1 MRKALLADDDFLVRS
16 YLKMLTS
23 WEKAG
28 FEITA
33 DVRDGE
39 EALEVLDREKIDL
52 VVTDIAMPLMDGI
65 ELIREIRRKDPDIYV
80 IVLSCHDEFEYVK
93 KAMKEGADEYVLKNT
108 LNEESLYTVLEAAEE
123 HIRQS
128 KEEAGVKE
136 QKQQTQEH
144 ADMKKDPE
152 EDNIADADGKMGEKS
167 DQTGNMNEKFLFFNQ
182 ILAGTLSGEERE
194 EKRIRAGICGK
205 YKNSAVIVIKREETE
220 YTEDPLEE
228 ARKEQ
233 YSLEFYR
240 RMQEKL
246 QSRPGES
253 ETEKEMIYLGNGTY
267 CCFLDLSD
275 EYKSSVMYQH
285 LTRTASACYKIC
297 AEEEEAYK
305 IGVSNI
311 CIGADAL
318 RQAYQQARMMIKNSF
333 YEKDGIAYYEADR
346 AMGKGL
352 PKEAE
357 TLLEEAELLKKKSE
371 KDKFLLMA
379 GTVIQAFKKERC
391 DSQLVRQWFRKLEHK
406 LQVDGTRADQH
417 FGYIGEVKKE
427 LEHLAEQAFE
437 CGEPDIPEDLSQA
450 VKIAADYA
458 ARHYREAVGLG
469 DVAEAAGVNS
479 TYLSYLFSQEMGIG
493 FANYLLNLRMEHAK
507 KLLRETNLKMWQV
520 AEESGFNDYHYFSKV
535 FKKAEGMSP
544 AQYRKHS

>member
-16 YLKMLTS
+16 YLKMLSS
-23 WEKAG
+23 WGKAG

-39 EALEVLDREKIDL
+39 EALEVLDREKMDL

-65 ELIREIRRKDPDIYV
+65 DLIREIRKKYPDIYI

-108 LNEESLYTVLEAAEE
+108 LNEESLYTVLKAAEE
-123 HIRQS
+123 HIGQS
-128 KEEAGVKE
+128 REDPKES
-136 QKQQTQEH
+136 
-144 ADMKKDPE
+144 
-152 EDNIADADGKMGEKS
+152 IADTERETGEKT
-167 DQTGNMNEKFLFFNQ
+167 DHTGNMNEKFLFFNQ
-182 ILAGTLSGEERE
+182 VLAGTMSGEERE
-194 EKRIRAGICGK
+194 EKRIQAGICGK
-205 YKNSAVIVIKREETE
+205 YKNSAVIVIKREDAE
-220 YTEDPLEE
+220 YTDDPLEE
-228 ARKEQ
+228 AKKEQ

-240 RMQEKL
+240 HMQEKL
-246 QSRPGES
+246 SAGTGGS
-253 ETEKEMIYLGNGTY
+253 EPEKELIYLGNGTY
-267 CCFLDLSD
+267 CCFLDLS
-275 EYKSSVMYQH
+275 EEHKSSLMYQY
-285 LTRTASACYKIC
+285 LTGTASACYKIC
-297 AEEEEAYK
+297 AEAEEVYK

-346 AMGKGL
+346 AMGKEL

-406 LQVDGTRADQH
+406 LQVDGSRADQH

-437 CGEPDIPEDLSQA
+437 CGEPNIPEDLSQA

-469 DVAEAAGVNS
+469 DAAEAAGVNS